1 MYKGDNLCMQKTK
14 HINKKM
20 FTTGDGITVI
30 SRDYTCADFKY
41 EILKEEIEAFQSE
54 LSEEYDVMVQLTSFG
69 SQMIMQVTNIGYQ
82 NPDVLFF
89 YGFCNGQKA
98 QLIQHISQLSFMLL
112 SIKKEEPN
120 RKPNRIGFIVKE

>member
-1 MYKGDNLCMQKTK
+1 MQKTK
-14 HINKKM
+14 HINTKM

-41 EILKEEIEAFQSE
+41 EVLRDEIETFQRE
-54 LSEEYDVMVQLTSFG
+54 LSEEYDVMVALTSFG

-89 YGFCNGQKA
+89 YGSCNGHKA
-98 QLIQHISQLSFMLL
+98 QLIQHVSQLSFMLL
-112 SIKKEEPN
+112 AMKKEEPD
-120 RKPNRIGFIVKE
+120 RKPNRIGFIVEE

>member
-1 MYKGDNLCMQKTK
+1 MQKTK
-14 HINKKM
+14 HINTKM

-41 EILKEEIEAFQSE
+41 EVLRDEIETFQRE
-54 LSEEYDVMVQLTSFG
+54 LSEEYDVMVALTSFG

-89 YGFCNGQKA
+89 YGSCNGQKA
-98 QLIQHISQLSFMLL
+98 QLIQHVSQLSFMLL
-112 SIKKEEPN
+112 AMKKEEPD
-120 RKPNRIGFIVKE
+120 RKPNRIGFIVEE

>member
-1 MYKGDNLCMQKTK
+1 MQKIGQLNSK
-14 HINKKM
+14 I
-20 FTTGDGITVI
+20 FTTGDGISVI

-41 EILKEEIEAFQSE
+41 EVLKKEIETFQNE
-54 LSEEYDVMVQLTSFG
+54 LSEEYDVMVKLTSFG

-98 QLIQHISQLSFMLL
+98 QLIQHVSQLSFMLL
-112 SIKKEEPN
+112 AMKKPEPE